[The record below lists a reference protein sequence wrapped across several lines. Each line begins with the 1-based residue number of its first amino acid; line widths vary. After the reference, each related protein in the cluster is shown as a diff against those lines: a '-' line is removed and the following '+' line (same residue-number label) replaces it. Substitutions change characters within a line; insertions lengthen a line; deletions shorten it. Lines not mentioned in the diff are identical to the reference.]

1 MLSRFFLS
9 LFTAVLILATTT
21 RGQCE
26 SPTAA
31 YVFPAGGQ
39 RGTTVPIR
47 IGGHFLHDKA
57 DFLIVGPGV
66 EGRSPIERTQTTW
79 FEGPL
84 ILQPASQQKED
95 YPKDYAGEI
104 KIAADAPLGVRYWHC
119 TTSQGISPGMR
130 FVVGDL
136 PEIIEEESEENSPT
150 KPLSLPITINGRI
163 FPREDVDDWT
173 LEARA
178 GQVITCEVN
187 AARIGS
193 GLDSRLE
200 VLDPSGRTIAE
211 NSDTFGL
218 DSFVRFTATS
228 DGKYT
233 VRIHDIRF
241 EGLQHFV
248 YRLTISSGPWLD
260 RVYPL
265 GGKRGS
271 TVPLQLFGANLP
283 SDRLEFD
290 VPTDATIAG
299 RVQQPN
305 PSLMKFYASGGG
317 ANRLATTLPGG
328 IETCPLGVVTDRGTA
343 NLINFEVDDLPELL
357 EAEPNEETAQAKSFE
372 PSTILNGRI
381 DGPGDVDA
389 WTFTGYAGEEWQFD
403 LRASRLG
410 SELDGVLTL
419 FDEKGQSVATADD
432 LANGETD
439 AVLSAKLPADG
450 RFTLKVT
457 DRIGSRGGST
467 FGYRVRAK
475 FTQLTTESLAKRG
488 GAEALPKPTA
498 AIADQPILLTT
509 SVDSVTLLR
518 GGEAKFKVL
527 ANRRAG
533 FADELALQVEG
544 LPEGVTVSNSPK
556 LQKGQNQQDI
566 VLKAD
571 ATAKLLTSRLK
582 ITGQF
587 KLQDEV
593 KTVVT
598 TIQRPLGEP
607 ASSELLLRVGVP
619 TPFKL
624 KGIFET
630 KYAPRGSTFTRR
642 YRVERNGFEGPLW
655 IEIADRQARHLQG
668 VTGPKV
674 SLAAGV
680 SEFEYPFTLPPH
692 MEIARTSRTC
702 LAVFGEVGDAD
713 GSKHVVSFTSVE
725 QNEQCIVLIDPNR
738 LNVETTM
745 RSIRREP
752 GAEIRIPFRVARGNG
767 LRGPVHVELLVPKSV
782 AGVICDPV
790 DVPEGS
796 SSGTLTLRFA
806 AENAGRSSP
815 KTLKLRVSMPDEN
828 GWPVTD
834 EAEIRLV
841 DEP

>member
-1 MLSRFFLS
+1 MASRWMVGVCVFSALVS
-9 LFTAVLILATTT
+9 TGNVVKS
-21 RGQCE
+21 E

-31 YVFPAGGQ
+31 YVFPPGGQ
-39 RGTTVPIR
+39 RGKTVLVR

-57 DFLIVGPGV
+57 DFLIAGPGV
-66 EGRSPIERTQTTW
+66 EGRSPVERMQTTW
-79 FEGPL
+79 FEGPI

-104 KIAADAPLGVRYWHC
+104 KLAAEAPLGVRYWHC
-119 TTSQGISPGMR
+119 TTSQGITPGMR

-136 PEIIEEESEENSPT
+136 PEIIEEESEENLPT
-150 KPLSLPITINGRI
+150 KPLTLPVTINGRI

-173 LEARA
+173 LEAKA

-200 VLDPSGRTIAE
+200 VLGPNGQVLAE

-218 DSFVRFTATS
+218 DSFIRFKAPS

-241 EGLQHFV
+241 EGFQHFV

-265 GGKRGS
+265 GGKRGT

-283 SDRLEFD
+283 SDRHEVG
-290 VPTDATIAG
+290 VP
-299 RVQQPN
+299 
-305 PSLMKFYASGGG
+305 
-317 ANRLATTLPGG
+317 
-328 IETCPLGVVTDRGTA
+328 PLGGSSSGIAFQSIPIEGGTSNA
-343 NLINFEVDDLPELL
+343 LLETDDLPEHL
-357 EAEPNEETAQAKSFE
+357 EAEPNNEIAQAK
-372 PSTILNGRI
+372 TIELPCVLNGRI
-381 DGPGDVDA
+381 EQAGDSDL
-389 WTFTGYAGEEWQFD
+389 WNFTGKKGDAWQFD

-419 FDEKGQSVATADD
+419 FDANGNAVASADD
-432 LANGETD
+432 LANGQTD
-439 AVLSAKLPADG
+439 CILNFTLPADG
-450 RFTLKVT
+450 TFTLKVN
-457 DRIGSRGGST
+457 DGLSSRGGPE
-467 FGYRVRAK
+467 FAYRVRINRPGES
-475 FTQLTTESLAKRG
+475 TLQLST
-488 GAEALPKPTA
+488 AL
-498 AIADQPILLTT
+498 
-509 SVDSVTLLR
+509 DSITLMR
-518 GGEAKFKVL
+518 GGETKVKVL
-527 ANRRAG
+527 AERPTG
-533 FADELALQVEG
+533 FADEVALNIEG
-544 LPEGVTVSNSPK
+544 LPEGVAVSGN
-556 LQKGQNQQDI
+556 LGKGQNQVDL

-571 ATAKLLTSRLK
+571 AAAKIVTSRLR
-582 ITGQF
+582 IVGQWKVGEQEF
-587 KLQDEV
+587 SAV
-593 KTVVT
+593 AR
-598 TIQRPLGEP
+598 IQRP
-607 ASSELLLRVGVP
+607 ASETESTDLLLRVAVA

-642 YRVERNGFEGPLW
+642 YRVERNGFEGPLSV
-655 IEIADRQARHLQG
+655 EIADRQARHLQG

-680 SEFEYPFTLPPH
+680 SEFEFPFTLPPH
-692 MEIARTSRTC
+692 MEIGRTSRTC
-702 LAVFGEVGDAD
+702 LAVFGEVTDAD
-713 GSKHVVSFTSVE
+713 GTKHVVSHTSVD

-738 LNVETTM
+738 LNVETTL

-752 GAEIRIPFRVARGNG
+752 GTEIRLPFRVARGNG
-767 LRGPVHVELLVPKSV
+767 LRGPVRVELLVQKSV
-782 AGVICDPV
+782 TGVICDPV

-796 SSGTLTLRFA
+796 NSGTLTLRFS
-806 AENAGRSSP
+806 AENAGRSTT
-815 KTLKLRVSMPDEN
+815 KTLKLRVAMPDET

-834 EAEIRLV
+834 ETEIRLV

>member
-1 MLSRFFLS
+1 MSARLMS
-9 LFTAVLILATTT
+9 LLLAIQVLGFIEAAKS
-21 RGQCE
+21 E

-31 YVFPAGGQ
+31 YLFPSGGQ
-39 RGTTVPIR
+39 RGMTVPVR

-57 DFLIVGPGV
+57 DFRIVGPGV

-79 FEGPL
+79 FEGPI

-119 TTSQGISPGMR
+119 TTSQGITPGMR

-136 PEIIEEESEENSPT
+136 PEIIEEESEVNSPT
-150 KPLSLPITINGRI
+150 KLLTLPVTINGRI

-173 LEARA
+173 LEAKA

-200 VLDPSGRTIAE
+200 VLDPNGRTIAE

-218 DSFVRFTATS
+218 DSFVRFKTPS

-265 GGKRGS
+265 GGKRGT

-283 SDRLEFD
+283 SDRIELVVPPSDGSMSGLAFQNVSVAGGTSNAFLE
-290 VPTDATIAG
+290 T
-299 RVQQPN
+299 
-305 PSLMKFYASGGG
+305 
-317 ANRLATTLPGG
+317 
-328 IETCPLGVVTDRGTA
+328 
-343 NLINFEVDDLPELL
+343 DDLAEHL
-357 EAEPNEETAQAKSFE
+357 EAEPNNEVAQAK
-372 PSTILNGRI
+372 TIELPCVLNGRI
-381 DGPGDVDA
+381 EQAGDSDLWSFAGKKGDA
-389 WTFTGYAGEEWQFD
+389 WQFD

-419 FDEKGQSVATADD
+419 LDANGNAVANADD
-432 LANGETD
+432 MANGQTD
-439 AVLSAKLPADG
+439 CVLTFTLPADG
-450 RFTLKVT
+450 SFTLKVK
-457 DRIGSRGGST
+457 DGLSSRGGSE
-467 FGYRVRAK
+467 FAYRVRINRPTDA
-475 FTQLTTESLAKRG
+475 
-488 GAEALPKPTA
+488 ALRLSTA
-498 AIADQPILLTT
+498 L
-509 SVDSVTLLR
+509 DSITLLR
-518 GGEAKFKVL
+518 GGEVKIKVL
-527 ANRRAG
+527 AERPAG
-533 FADELALQVEG
+533 FADEVALNIEG
-544 LPEGVTVSNSPK
+544 MPEGVTVAGK
-556 LQKGQNQQDI
+556 LGKGQNQVDL

-571 ATAKLLTSRLK
+571 ATTKIATSRLRIVGK
-582 ITGQF
+582 WKVG
-587 KLQDEV
+587 EEERSV
-593 KTVVT
+593 AARV
-598 TIQRPLGEP
+598 QRPVTE
-607 ASSELLLRVGVP
+607 SESTELLLRIGAP

-642 YRVERNGFEGPLW
+642 YRVERNSFEGPLW
-655 IEIADRQARHLQG
+655 VEIADRQARHLQG

-680 SEFEYPFTLPPH
+680 SEFEFPFTLPPH
-692 MEIARTSRTC
+692 MEIGRTSRTC
-702 LAVFGEVGDAD
+702 LAVFGEVADAD
-713 GSKHVVSFTSVE
+713 GTKHIVSFTSVE

-738 LNVETTM
+738 LSVETTL

-752 GAEIRIPFRVARGNG
+752 GAEIRIPFRIARGNG
-767 LRGPVHVELLVPKSV
+767 LRGPVRVELLIPKTV
-782 AGVICDPV
+782 AGVLCDPV
-790 DVPEGS
+790 EVPEGS
-796 SSGTLTLRFA
+796 NAGILILRFA

-815 KTLKLRVSMPDEN
+815 KSLKLRVSMPDET

-841 DEP
+841 EEP

>member
-1 MLSRFFLS
+1 MASRLLVSVCVFVTLLS
-9 LFTAVLILATTT
+9 TGNLAKS
-21 RGQCE
+21 E
-26 SPTAA
+26 SPTVA
-31 YVFPAGGQ
+31 YIFPAGGQ
-39 RGTTVPIR
+39 RGTTVPVR

-95 YPKDYAGEI
+95 YPKDYASEI

-119 TTSQGISPGMR
+119 TTSQGITPGMR

-136 PEIIEEESEENSPT
+136 PEIVEQESEESSAPT
-150 KPLSLPITINGRI
+150 QITLPVTINGRI
-163 FPREDVDDWT
+163 FPREDVDDWSF
-173 LEARA
+173 EAKA
-178 GQVITCEVN
+178 GQVVTCEVN

-200 VLDPSGRTIAE
+200 VLAPNGQVLAE

-218 DSFVRFTATS
+218 DSFVRFKAPT

-271 TVPLQLFGANLP
+271 TVSLQLFGANLP
-283 SDRLEFD
+283 SDRLEFA
-290 VPTDATIAG
+290 VPPSGGSASGLAFLSVPIAG
-299 RVQQPN
+299 
-305 PSLMKFYASGGG
+305 G
-317 ANRLATTLPGG
+317 TTNALL
-328 IETCPLGVVTDRGTA
+328 ET
-343 NLINFEVDDLPELL
+343 DDLAEYL
-357 EAEPNEETAQAKSFE
+357 EVEPNNEIAQAKTVE
-372 PSTILNGRI
+372 LPCVLNGRI
-381 DGPGDVDA
+381 EQAGDSDL
-389 WTFTGYAGEEWQFD
+389 WSFTGKKGDAWQFD

-419 FDEKGQSVATADD
+419 LDANGNPVANADD
-432 LANGETD
+432 LANGQTD
-439 AVLSAKLPADG
+439 CVLNFTLPADG
-450 RFTLKVT
+450 TFTLKVK
-457 DRIGSRGGST
+457 DSLSSRGGSD
-467 FGYRVRAK
+467 FAYRVRINRPTDA
-475 FTQLTTESLAKRG
+475 TLRLSTTL
-488 GAEALPKPTA
+488 
-498 AIADQPILLTT
+498 
-509 SVDSVTLLR
+509 DSVTLLR
-518 GGEAKFKVL
+518 AGEVKIKVL
-527 ANRRAG
+527 AERPAG
-533 FADELALQVEG
+533 FADEVSLNIEG
-544 LPEGVTVSNSPK
+544 LPEGVAVSNSK
-556 LQKGQNQQDI
+556 LGKGQNQVDV

-571 ATAKLLTSRLK
+571 ANAKIVTSRLRIVGK
-582 ITGQF
+582 WKVG
-587 KLQDEV
+587 EEERS
-593 KTVVT
+593 T
-598 TIQRPLGEP
+598 TAQVQRPVNEP
-607 ASSELLLRVGVP
+607 ESTDLLLRVGVP

-642 YRVERNGFEGPLW
+642 YKVERNGFEGPLW

-674 SLAAGV
+674 ALVAGV
-680 SEFEYPFTLPPH
+680 SEFEYPFTLPPN

-702 LAVFGEVGDAD
+702 LAVFGEVADAD
-713 GSKHVVSFTSVE
+713 GTKHVVSHTSVD

-738 LNVETTM
+738 LNVETTL

-752 GAEIRIPFRVARGNG
+752 GAELRIPFRVARGNG
-767 LRGPVHVELLVPKSV
+767 LRGPVRVELLVPKTVS
-782 AGVICDPV
+782 GVVCDPV
-790 DVPEGS
+790 EVPEGS
-796 SSGTLTLRFA
+796 NTGTLTLRFA
-806 AENAGRSSP
+806 AENVGRSSP
-815 KTLKLRVSMPDEN
+815 KTLKLRVSMPDET
-828 GWPVTD
+828 GWPVVD

>member
-1 MLSRFFLS
+1 MVFRLMVGVCVC
-9 LFTAVLILATTT
+9 TALLNAGSVAKS
-21 RGQCE
+21 E

-31 YVFPAGGQ
+31 YIFPAGGQ
-39 RGTTVPIR
+39 RGTAVPVR

-95 YPKDYAGEI
+95 YPKDYASEI
-104 KIAADAPLGVRYWHC
+104 KIAADAPLGVRYWYC
-119 TTSQGISPGMR
+119 TTSQGITPGMR

-136 PEIIEEESEENSPT
+136 PEIVEQESEESSASAQIT
-150 KPLSLPITINGRI
+150 LPVTINGRI
-163 FPREDVDDWT
+163 FPREDVDDWSF
-173 LEARA
+173 EAKA
-178 GQVITCEVN
+178 GQVVTCEVN

-200 VLDPSGRTIAE
+200 VLAPNGQVLAE

-218 DSFVRFTATS
+218 DSFVRFKAPT

-265 GGKRGS
+265 GGKRGT

-283 SDRLEFD
+283 SDRLEFV
-290 VPTDATIAG
+290 VPPSDGASIGPAFVGVPLPDSRATNA
-299 RVQQPN
+299 
-305 PSLMKFYASGGG
+305 
-317 ANRLATTLPGG
+317 RLEA
-328 IETCPLGVVTDRGTA
+328 
-343 NLINFEVDDLPELL
+343 DDLTEHL
-357 EAEPNEETAQAKSFE
+357 ETEPNNEIAQAKTVE
-372 PSTILNGRI
+372 LPCVLNGRI
-381 DGPGDVDA
+381 EQAGDSDL
-389 WTFTGYAGEEWQFD
+389 WSFTGKKGDAWQFD

-419 FDEKGQSVATADD
+419 LDANGNPVANADD
-432 LANGETD
+432 LANGQTD
-439 AVLSAKLPADG
+439 CMLNFTLPADG
-450 RFTLKVT
+450 TFTLRVK
-457 DRIGSRGGST
+457 DGLSSRGGSE
-467 FGYRVRAK
+467 FAYRVRVVRPSDAV
-475 FTQLTTESLAKRG
+475 LRLSTTFDA
-488 GAEALPKPTA
+488 
-498 AIADQPILLTT
+498 
-509 SVDSVTLLR
+509 VTLLR
-518 GGEAKFKVL
+518 DSQTKVKVL
-527 ANRRAG
+527 AERPAG
-533 FADELALQVEG
+533 FADEVSLNIEG
-544 LPEGVTVSNSPK
+544 LPEGVTVSGNK
-556 LQKGQNQQDI
+556 LGKGQNQVDV

-571 ATAKLLTSRLK
+571 ASAKIATSRIRIVGKWK
-582 ITGQF
+582 IGEEERSTTARV
-587 KLQDEV
+587 LRS
-593 KTVVT
+593 VT
-598 TIQRPLGEP
+598 EP
-607 ASSELLLRVGVP
+607 ESTDLLLRVGVP

-642 YRVERNGFEGPLW
+642 YKVERNGFEGPLW

-674 SLAAGV
+674 ALAAGV
-680 SEFEYPFTLPPH
+680 SEFEYPFTLPPN

-702 LAVFGEVGDAD
+702 LAVFGEVADAD
-713 GSKHVVSFTSVE
+713 GTKHIVSHTSVD

-738 LNVETTM
+738 LNVETTL

-752 GAEIRIPFRVARGNG
+752 GAELRIPFRVARGNG
-767 LRGPVHVELLVPKSV
+767 LRGPVRVELLVPKSV
-782 AGVICDPV
+782 PGVIYDPV

-796 SSGTLTLRFA
+796 NTGTLTLRFA
-806 AENAGRSSP
+806 TENVERSSP
-815 KTLKLRVSMPDEN
+815 KTLKLRVSMPDET
-828 GWPVTD
+828 GWPVVD

>member
-1 MLSRFFLS
+1 MEFRLTVGVCVFSALLSTGNVAKS
-9 LFTAVLILATTT
+9 
-21 RGQCE
+21 E

-31 YVFPAGGQ
+31 YVFPPGGQ
-39 RGTTVPIR
+39 RGTTVPVR

-79 FEGPL
+79 FEGPI
-84 ILQPASQQKED
+84 ILLPASQQKED

-104 KIAADAPLGVRYWHC
+104 KIAVDAPLGARNWYC
-119 TTSQGISPGMR
+119 TTSQGITPGMR

-150 KPLSLPITINGRI
+150 KPLSLPVTINGRI

-173 LEARA
+173 LEAKA

-218 DSFVRFTATS
+218 DSFVRFTAPI

-248 YRLTISSGPWLD
+248 YRLTLSSGPWLD

-265 GGKRGS
+265 GGKRGA

-283 SDRLEFD
+283 SDRLEFL
-290 VPTDATIAG
+290 VPPSGGSTSGLAFLSVPIAG
-299 RVQQPN
+299 
-305 PSLMKFYASGGG
+305 G
-317 ANRLATTLPGG
+317 TTNVLL
-328 IETCPLGVVTDRGTA
+328 ET
-343 NLINFEVDDLPELL
+343 DDLAEYL
-357 EAEPNEETAQAKSFE
+357 EAEPNNEIAQAKTVE
-372 PSTILNGRI
+372 LPCVLNGRI
-381 DGPGDVDA
+381 EQAGDSDL
-389 WTFTGYAGEEWQFD
+389 WTFTGKKGDAWQFD

-419 FDEKGQSVATADD
+419 LDANGNAVANADD
-432 LANGETD
+432 LANGQTD
-439 AVLSAKLPADG
+439 CVLNFTLPADG
-450 RFTLKVT
+450 TFTLKVK
-457 DRIGSRGGST
+457 DSLSSRGGSE
-467 FGYRVRAK
+467 FAYRVRIN
-475 FTQLTTESLAKRG
+475 R
-488 GAEALPKPTA
+488 PTDA
-498 AIADQPILLTT
+498 TLRLLT
-509 SVDSVTLLR
+509 VLDSVALLR
-518 GGEAKFKVL
+518 GGEVKIKVL
-527 ANRRAG
+527 AERPAG
-533 FADELALQVEG
+533 FADEVSLDIGG
-544 LPEGVTVSNSPK
+544 LPEGVAVSGNK
-556 LQKGQNQQDI
+556 LGKGQNQVDV

-571 ATAKLLTSRLK
+571 VTAKIAISRLRIVGK
-582 ITGQF
+582 WKVG
-587 KLQDEV
+587 EEERSV
-593 KTVVT
+593 AARV
-598 TIQRPLGEP
+598 QRSE
-607 ASSELLLRVGVP
+607 AESESIELLLQVGVP

-655 IEIADRQARHLQG
+655 IEIADRQMRHLQG

-680 SEFEYPFTLPPH
+680 SEFEFPFTLPPH
-692 MEIARTSRTC
+692 MEIGRTSRTC
-702 LAVFGEVGDAD
+702 LAVFGEVADAD
-713 GSKHVVSFTSVE
+713 SSKHILSHTSVD

-738 LNVETTM
+738 LNVETTL

-752 GAEIRIPFRVARGNG
+752 GAEIRLPFRVARGNG
-767 LRGPVHVELLVPKSV
+767 LRGPVHVALLIPKSV

-790 DVPEGS
+790 DVSEGS
-796 SSGTLTLRFA
+796 DVGILTLRFA
-806 AENAGRSSP
+806 AENMGRSSP
-815 KTLKLRVSMPDEN
+815 KTLKLRVSMPDET

-841 DEP
+841 EEP

>member
-1 MLSRFFLS
+1 MALRLMVGVCVFSVLLSVGNVAKS
-9 LFTAVLILATTT
+9 
-21 RGQCE
+21 E

-39 RGTTVPIR
+39 LGTTVPVR

-104 KIAADAPLGVRYWHC
+104 KVAADAPLGVRYWYC
-119 TTSQGISPGMR
+119 TTSQGITPGMR

-136 PEIIEEESEENSPT
+136 PEIVEEESEENVPT
-150 KPLSLPITINGRI
+150 KPLTLPVTINGRI

-173 LEARA
+173 LEAKA

-218 DSFVRFTATS
+218 DSFVRFKAPN

-248 YRLTISSGPWLD
+248 YRLTISSSPWLD

-283 SDRLEFD
+283 NDRLEFV
-290 VPTDATIAG
+290 VP
-299 RVQQPN
+299 
-305 PSLMKFYASGGG
+305 LSGGSSSG
-317 ANRLATTLPGG
+317 LVFVSVPLTGGTTHALL
-328 IETCPLGVVTDRGTA
+328 ET
-343 NLINFEVDDLPELL
+343 DDLTEHL
-357 EAEPNEETAQAKSFE
+357 EAEPNDESAQAKTVE
-372 PSTILNGRI
+372 LPCVLNGRI
-381 DGPGDVDA
+381 EQAGDSDL
-389 WTFTGYAGEEWQFD
+389 WTFTGKKGDAWLFD

-419 FDEKGQSVATADD
+419 LDATGNSIATADD
-432 LANGETD
+432 LANGQTD
-439 AVLSAKLPADG
+439 CVLNATLPADG
-450 RFTLKVT
+450 IFTLKVK
-457 DRIGSRGGST
+457 DGLSSRGGPE
-467 FGYRVRAK
+467 FAYRVRAIRPADAILRLS
-475 FTQLTTESLAKRG
+475 T
-488 GAEALPKPTA
+488 ALDA
-498 AIADQPILLTT
+498 
-509 SVDSVTLLR
+509 VTLPR
-518 GGEAKFKVL
+518 EGNIKIKVL
-527 ANRRAG
+527 AERPAG
-533 FADELALQVEG
+533 FADEVALDVEG
-544 LPEGVTVSNSPK
+544 LPEGVTVTGNK
-556 LQKGQNQQDI
+556 LAKGQSQVDV

-571 ATAKLLTSRLK
+571 ATAKISTSRLRIVGK
-582 ITGQF
+582 WKVG
-587 KLQDEV
+587 EEERS
-593 KTVVT
+593 VVGRV
-598 TIQRPLGEP
+598 QGLASESE
-607 ASSELLLRVGVP
+607 SSELLLRVGVP

-630 KYAPRGSTFTRR
+630 KFAPRGSTYTRR

-655 IEIADRQARHLQG
+655 VELADRQARHLQG

-680 SEFEYPFTLPPH
+680 SEFEFPFTFPPH
-692 MEIARTSRTC
+692 MEIGRTSRTC
-702 LAVFGEVGDAD
+702 LAVFGEVAD
-713 GSKHVVSFTSVE
+713 PDGTKHVVSFTSVE

-738 LNVETTM
+738 LNVETTL

-752 GAEIRIPFRVARGNG
+752 GAEVRVPFRIARGNG
-767 LRGPVHVELLVPKSV
+767 LRGAVRVELLIPKTV
-782 AGVICDPV
+782 AGLICDPV

-796 SSGTLTLRFA
+796 NFGTMTLRFA
-806 AENAGRSSP
+806 TENAGRSSP
-815 KTLKLRVSMPDEN
+815 KSLKLRVSMPDES

-834 EAEIRLV
+834 EAEIRLI

>member
-1 MLSRFFLS
+1 MLRSWKRLLFIAALS
-9 LFTAVLILATTT
+9 LMIGEAVFAETP
-21 RGQCE
+21 
-26 SPTAA
+26 SSA
-31 YVFPAGGQ
+31 YVFPPGGQ
-39 RGTTVPIR
+39 RGMTVPVR

-79 FEGPL
+79 FEGPI

-136 PEIIEEESEENSPT
+136 PEIIEKESEENSPT
-150 KPLSLPITINGRI
+150 KLLTLPVTINGRI

-173 LEARA
+173 LEAKA

-200 VLDPSGRTIAE
+200 VLGPNGQVLAE

-218 DSFVRFTATS
+218 DSFVRFTAPS
-228 DGKYT
+228 DGRYT

-248 YRLTISSGPWLD
+248 YRLTISASPWLD

-265 GGKRGS
+265 GGKRGT
-271 TVPLQLFGANLP
+271 TVSLQLFGANLP
-283 SDRLEFD
+283 NDRIEFV
-290 VPTDATIAG
+290 VPPSGGSTNGLAFLSVPIAG
-299 RVQQPN
+299 
-305 PSLMKFYASGGG
+305 G
-317 ANRLATTLPGG
+317 TTNALL
-328 IETCPLGVVTDRGTA
+328 ET
-343 NLINFEVDDLPELL
+343 DDLTEHL
-357 EAEPNEETAQAKSFE
+357 EAEPNNEIAQAKTVE
-372 PSTILNGRI
+372 LPCVLNGRI
-381 DGPGDVDA
+381 EQASDSDL
-389 WTFTGYAGEEWQFD
+389 WSFTGKKGDAWQFD

-410 SELDGVLTL
+410 SELDGVLAL
-419 FDEKGQSVATADD
+419 LDANGNAVANADD
-432 LANGETD
+432 LANGQTD
-439 AVLSAKLPADG
+439 CVLNFTIPADG
-450 RFTLKVT
+450 YFTLKIK
-457 DRIGSRGGST
+457 DSLSSRGGSE
-467 FGYRVRAK
+467 FAYRVRINRPSDA
-475 FTQLTTESLAKRG
+475 TLRLST
-488 GAEALPKPTA
+488 AL
-498 AIADQPILLTT
+498 
-509 SVDSVTLLR
+509 DSVTLLR
-518 GGEAKFKVL
+518 AGDVKIKVL
-527 ANRRAG
+527 AERPAG
-533 FADELALQVEG
+533 FADEVSLDIEG
-544 LPEGVTVSNSPK
+544 LPEGVAVSGNK
-556 LQKGQNQQDI
+556 LGKGQNQVDV

-571 ATAKLLTSRLK
+571 AAAMIATSRLRIVGK
-582 ITGQF
+582 WKVGEEERSVAARVQRS
-587 KLQDEV
+587 
-593 KTVVT
+593 VT
-598 TIQRPLGEP
+598 EP
-607 ASSELLLRVGVP
+607 ESTELLLRVAVP

-655 IEIADRQARHLQG
+655 IEIADRQMRHLQG

-680 SEFEYPFTLPPH
+680 SEFEFPFTLPPH
-692 MEIARTSRTC
+692 MEIGRTSRTC
-702 LAVFGEVGDAD
+702 LAVFGEEADAD
-713 GSKHVVSFTSVE
+713 GSKHIVSHTSVD

-738 LNVETTM
+738 LNVETTL

-752 GAEIRIPFRVARGNG
+752 GAEIRLPFRVARGNG
-767 LRGPVHVELLVPKSV
+767 LRGPVRVELLIPKSV
-782 AGVICDPV
+782 AGVTCDPV
-790 DVPEGS
+790 DVPEAS
-796 SSGTLTLRFA
+796 NSGTLTLRFS
-806 AENAGRSSP
+806 AENVGRSSP
-815 KTLKLRVSMPDEN
+815 KMLKLRVSMPNET

-834 EAEIRLV
+834 EAEIRLI

>member
-1 MLSRFFLS
+1 MASRLMVGVCVLSALLS
-9 LFTAVLILATTT
+9 TENVAKS
-21 RGQCE
+21 E

-31 YVFPAGGQ
+31 YVFPPGGQ
-39 RGTTVPIR
+39 RGTTVLVR

-104 KIAADAPLGVRYWHC
+104 KVAADAPLGVRYWHC
-119 TTSQGISPGMR
+119 TTSQGITPGMR

-136 PEIIEEESEENSPT
+136 PEIVEEESDENLST
-150 KPLSLPITINGRI
+150 KPLTLPVTINGRI
-163 FPREDVDDWT
+163 FPREDVDDWSF
-173 LEARA
+173 EAKA

-200 VLDPSGRTIAE
+200 VLGSNGQVLAE

-218 DSFVRFTATS
+218 DSFLRFTAPS

-248 YRLTISSGPWLD
+248 YRLTISSGTWLD

-265 GGKRGS
+265 GGKRGT

-283 SDRLEFD
+283 SDRIEFV
-290 VPTDATIAG
+290 VPPSGGSTSGLAFLGVPIAG
-299 RVQQPN
+299 
-305 PSLMKFYASGGG
+305 G
-317 ANRLATTLPGG
+317 TTNALL
-328 IETCPLGVVTDRGTA
+328 ET
-343 NLINFEVDDLPELL
+343 DDLTEYL
-357 EAEPNEETAQAKSFE
+357 EAEPNNEIAQAKTVE
-372 PSTILNGRI
+372 LPCVLNGRI
-381 DGPGDVDA
+381 EPAGDSDL
-389 WTFTGYAGEEWQFD
+389 WTFLGKKGDAWQFD

-419 FDEKGQSVATADD
+419 LDANGNAVANADD
-432 LANGETD
+432 LANGQTD
-439 AVLSAKLPADG
+439 CVLNVTLPADG
-450 RFTLKVT
+450 TITMKVK
-457 DRIGSRGGST
+457 DSLSSRGGPEFAYRIRINRPTDST
-467 FGYRVRAK
+467 LRLSTV
-475 FTQLTTESLAKRG
+475 L
-488 GAEALPKPTA
+488 
-498 AIADQPILLTT
+498 
-509 SVDSVTLLR
+509 DSITLLR
-518 GGEAKFKVL
+518 GGEVKIKVL
-527 ANRRAG
+527 AERPAS
-533 FADELALQVEG
+533 FAEEVSLNIEG
-544 LPEGVTVSNSPK
+544 LPEGVAVSGNK
-556 LQKGQNQQDI
+556 LGKGQNQVDV

-571 ATAKLLTSRLK
+571 AAAKIATSRLRIVGK
-582 ITGQF
+582 WKVGEEERSAVARVQRS
-587 KLQDEV
+587 
-593 KTVVT
+593 VT
-598 TIQRPLGEP
+598 DPEST
-607 ASSELLLRVGVP
+607 ELLLRVGVP

-655 IEIADRQARHLQG
+655 VEIADRQARHLQG

-674 SLAAGV
+674 SLATGV
-680 SEFEYPFTLPPH
+680 SEFEFPFTLPPH
-692 MEIARTSRTC
+692 MEIGRTSRTC
-702 LAVFGEVGDAD
+702 LAVFGEVADAD
-713 GSKHVVSFTSVE
+713 GTKHVVSHTSVD

-738 LNVETTM
+738 LNVETTL

-752 GAEIRIPFRVARGNG
+752 GAEVRVPFRVARGNG
-767 LRGPVHVELLVPKSV
+767 LRGPVRAELLIPKL
-782 AGVICDPV
+782 ATGVISDPV
-790 DVPEGS
+790 EVPDGLTT
-796 SSGTLTLRFA
+796 GMLTLRFSPDA
-806 AENAGRSSP
+806 VARSSQR
-815 KTLKLRVSMPDEN
+815 TLKLRVSMPDET

-841 DEP
+841 EEQ

>member
-1 MLSRFFLS
+1 MGFRLFVGVCVLAVWLSGGNS
-9 LFTAVLILATTT
+9 AKSETP
-21 RGQCE
+21 
-26 SPTAA
+26 SAA
-31 YVFPAGGQ
+31 YIFPAGGQ
-39 RGTTVPIR
+39 RGTMVPVR

-57 DFLIVGPGV
+57 DFLIAGPGV

-95 YPKDYAGEI
+95 YPKDYASEI
-104 KIAADAPLGVRYWHC
+104 KLSADAPLGVRYWHC
-119 TTSQGISPGMR
+119 TTSQGITPGMR
-130 FVVGDL
+130 FVVGAL
-136 PEIIEEESEENSPT
+136 PEIIEEESEENVPT
-150 KPLSLPITINGRI
+150 KPLTLPVTINGRI

-173 LEARA
+173 LDAKA

-200 VLDPSGRTIAE
+200 VLGPNGQVLAE
-211 NSDTFGL
+211 NSDAFGL
-218 DSFVRFTATS
+218 DSFVRFKAPS

-265 GGKRGS
+265 GGKRGT

-283 SDRLEFD
+283 SDRLDFA
-290 VPTDATIAG
+290 VP
-299 RVQQPN
+299 P
-305 PSLMKFYASGGG
+305 SGGSTSDPAYLSVPVAG
-317 ANRLATTLPGG
+317 GTTNALL
-328 IETCPLGVVTDRGTA
+328 ET
-343 NLINFEVDDLPELL
+343 DDLTEHL
-357 EAEPNEETAQAKSFE
+357 EAEPNNEIAQAKTVE
-372 PSTILNGRI
+372 LPCVLNGRI
-381 DGPGDVDA
+381 EQAGDSDLWSFVGKKGDA
-389 WTFTGYAGEEWQFD
+389 WQFD

-410 SELDGVLTL
+410 SELDGVLML
-419 FDEKGQSVATADD
+419 LDANGNAVANADD
-432 LANGETD
+432 LANGQTD
-439 AVLSAKLPADG
+439 CVLNFTLPADG
-450 RFTLKVT
+450 TFTLKVK
-457 DRIGSRGGST
+457 DGLSSRGGPE
-467 FGYRVRAK
+467 FAYRVRINRPTDA
-475 FTQLTTESLAKRG
+475 TLRLST
-488 GAEALPKPTA
+488 AL
-498 AIADQPILLTT
+498 
-509 SVDSVTLLR
+509 DSITLLR
-518 GGEAKFKVL
+518 GGDVKIKVL
-527 ANRRAG
+527 AERPAG
-533 FADELALQVEG
+533 FADEVSLNIEG
-544 LPEGVTVSNSPK
+544 LPEGIAISGNK
-556 LQKGQNQQDI
+556 LGKGQNQVDV

-571 ATAKLLTSRLK
+571 AAAKIATSRLRIVGKWK
-582 ITGQF
+582 IGEEERSA
-587 KLQDEV
+587 LARV
-593 KTVVT
+593 
-598 TIQRPLGEP
+598 QRSTSEP
-607 ASSELLLRVGVP
+607 ESTDLLLRVGAP

-674 SLAAGV
+674 ALAAGV
-680 SEFEYPFTLPPH
+680 SEFEYPFTLPPN

-702 LAVFGEVGDAD
+702 LAVFGEVADAD
-713 GSKHVVSFTSVE
+713 GSKHVVSHTSVD

-738 LNVETTM
+738 LNVETTL

-752 GAEIRIPFRVARGNG
+752 GAELRIPFRVARGNG
-767 LRGPVHVELLVPKSV
+767 LRGPVRVELLVPKTV

-790 DVPEGS
+790 EVPEGS
-796 SSGTLTLRFA
+796 NSATLTLRFA
-806 AENAGRSSP
+806 SENVGRSSP
-815 KTLKLRVSMPDEN
+815 KLLKLRVTMPDES

-841 DEP
+841 EEP

>member
-1 MLSRFFLS
+1 MASRLMVGVCVFSALLSTVAKS
-9 LFTAVLILATTT
+9 
-21 RGQCE
+21 E

-31 YVFPAGGQ
+31 YVFPPGGQ
-39 RGTTVPIR
+39 RGTKVPVR

-79 FEGPL
+79 FEGPI

-104 KIAADAPLGVRYWHC
+104 KIAADAPLGIRYWHC
-119 TTSQGISPGMR
+119 TTSQGITPGMR

-136 PEIIEEESEENSPT
+136 PEIIEEESEENSST
-150 KPLSLPITINGRI
+150 KPLMLPVTINGRI

-173 LEARA
+173 LEAKA
-178 GQVITCEVN
+178 GQIITCEVN

-211 NSDTFGL
+211 NSDSFGL
-218 DSFVRFTATS
+218 DSFVRFKAPS

-265 GGKRGS
+265 GGKRGT

-283 SDRLEFD
+283 SNQIELV
-290 VPTDATIAG
+290 VPPSDGSMSGLAFQSVSIAG
-299 RVQQPN
+299 GTSNV
-305 PSLMKFYASGGG
+305 L
-317 ANRLATTLPGG
+317 L
-328 IETCPLGVVTDRGTA
+328 ET
-343 NLINFEVDDLPELL
+343 DDFAEYL
-357 EAEPNEETAQAKSFE
+357 EAEPNNEVAQAKPVE
-372 PSTILNGRI
+372 LPCVLNGRI
-381 DGPGDVDA
+381 EQAGDSDL
-389 WTFTGYAGEEWQFD
+389 WTFTGKKGDTWQFD

-419 FDEKGQSVATADD
+419 IDANGNVIANADD
-432 LANGETD
+432 LANGQTD
-439 AVLSAKLPADG
+439 CVLNFTLPADG
-450 RFTLKVT
+450 TFTLKVK
-457 DRIGSRGGST
+457 DGLSSRGGSE
-467 FGYRVRAK
+467 FAYRVRINRPTDA
-475 FTQLTTESLAKRG
+475 TLRLST
-488 GAEALPKPTA
+488 AL
-498 AIADQPILLTT
+498 
-509 SVDSVTLLR
+509 DSITLLR
-518 GGEAKFKVL
+518 GGEAKIKVL
-527 ANRRAG
+527 ADRPTG
-533 FADELALQVEG
+533 FADEVALNIEG
-544 LPEGVTVSNSPK
+544 LPEGVAVSGK
-556 LQKGQNQQDI
+556 LGKGQNQVDL

-571 ATAKLLTSRLK
+571 AAAKIATSHLRIVGK
-582 ITGQF
+582 WKVG
-587 KLQDEV
+587 EEERSV
-593 KTVVT
+593 AARV
-598 TIQRPLGEP
+598 QRPVTE
-607 ASSELLLRVGVP
+607 SESTELLLRIGVP

-668 VTGPKV
+668 VTGPKI

-680 SEFEYPFTLPPH
+680 SEFEFPFTFPPY
-692 MEIARTSRTC
+692 MEIGRTSRTC
-702 LAVFGEVGDAD
+702 LAVFGEVADAD
-713 GSKHVVSFTSVE
+713 GTKHVVSFTSVE

-738 LNVETTM
+738 LSVETTL
-745 RSIRREP
+745 RNIRREP
-752 GAEIRIPFRVARGNG
+752 GAEIRIPFRIARGNG
-767 LRGPVHVELLVPKSV
+767 LRGPVRVELFVPKTV

-790 DVPEGS
+790 EVPEGS
-796 SSGTLTLRFA
+796 NAGVLTLRFA
-806 AENAGRSSP
+806 ADNAGRSSP
-815 KTLKLRVSMPDEN
+815 KSLKLRVSMPDET

>member
-1 MLSRFFLS
+1 MASRFLVGVCAFVTL
-9 LFTAVLILATTT
+9 LNAGNLAKS
-21 RGQCE
+21 E

-31 YVFPAGGQ
+31 YIFPAGGQ
-39 RGTTVPIR
+39 RGTTIPVR

-104 KIAADAPLGVRYWHC
+104 KLAADVALGVRYWHC

-136 PEIIEEESEENSPT
+136 PEIVEEESEENLPT
-150 KPLSLPITINGRI
+150 KPLTLPVTINGRI

-173 LEARA
+173 LEAKA

-200 VLDPSGRTIAE
+200 VLGPDGQVLTE

-218 DSFVRFTATS
+218 DSFVRFKAPS

-265 GGKRGS
+265 GGKRGT

-283 SDRLEFD
+283 SDRLDFV
-290 VPTDATIAG
+290 VPSPDGSTSGLAFPSVSIAG
-299 RVQQPN
+299 
-305 PSLMKFYASGGG
+305 G
-317 ANRLATTLPGG
+317 TTNAFL
-328 IETCPLGVVTDRGTA
+328 ET
-343 NLINFEVDDLPELL
+343 DDLTEHL
-357 EAEPNEETAQAKSFE
+357 EAEPNNEIAQAKTVE
-372 PSTILNGRI
+372 LPCVLNGRI
-381 DGPGDVDA
+381 EQAGDSDL
-389 WTFTGYAGEEWQFD
+389 WTFTGKKGDAWQFD

-419 FDEKGQSVATADD
+419 LDANGNPVANADD
-432 LANGETD
+432 LTNGQTD
-439 AVLSAKLPADG
+439 CVLNFTLPADG
-450 RFTLKVT
+450 TFTLKVK
-457 DRIGSRGGST
+457 DSLSSRGGSE
-467 FGYRVRAK
+467 FAYRVRINRPTDA
-475 FTQLTTESLAKRG
+475 TLRLSTTL
-488 GAEALPKPTA
+488 
-498 AIADQPILLTT
+498 
-509 SVDSVTLLR
+509 DSVTLLR
-518 GGEAKFKVL
+518 GGDVKIKVL
-527 ANRRAG
+527 AERPAG
-533 FADELALQVEG
+533 FADEVSLNIEG
-544 LPEGVTVSNSPK
+544 LPEGATVTGK
-556 LQKGQNQQDI
+556 LGKGQNQVDV

-571 ATAKLLTSRLK
+571 AAAKIATSRLRIVGK
-582 ITGQF
+582 WKVG
-587 KLQDEV
+587 EEERSA
-593 KTVVT
+593 TVRV
-598 TIQRPLGEP
+598 QRPV
-607 ASSELLLRVGVP
+607 SESESTDLLLRVAVP

-655 IEIADRQARHLQG
+655 VEIADRQARHLQG

-674 SLAAGV
+674 ALAAGV
-680 SEFEYPFTLPPH
+680 SEFEFPFTLPPN

-702 LAVFGEVGDAD
+702 LAVFGEVADPD
-713 GSKHVVSFTSVE
+713 GSKHVVSHTSVD

-738 LNVETTM
+738 LNVETTL

-752 GAEIRIPFRVARGNG
+752 GTELRIPFRVARGNG
-767 LRGPVHVELLVPKSV
+767 LRGPVRVELLVPKTVS
-782 AGVICDPV
+782 GVVCDPV

-796 SSGTLTLRFA
+796 NSGTLTLRFA
-806 AENAGRSSP
+806 AENVGRSSP
-815 KTLKLRVSMPDEN
+815 KTLKLRVSMPDET

-834 EAEIRLV
+834 EVEIRLV
-841 DEP
+841 EEP